1 MSSKLT
7 RFVNN
12 GAGLEKTLRLIQ
24 SLAQIAAVFTVG
36 STAVR
41 LTTTKLQL
49 ALTRRF
55 FRFFGFLQSF
65 ERVSTLLT
73 NGGFGSVAG
82 WIDLA
87 KWTCFGLYY
96 VLEDLTMLHA
106 MGVYAVPWEE
116 RVMREANT
124 FWFYAISFSL
134 VGSVYALLFSGAA
147 EQKAK
152 SKDSEKKINE
162 KTGKVEKAEKA
173 ENPAPGVS
181 ASVLMK
187 QIVVD
192 GCDILLP
199 ATLLGWYHPGDL
211 VVGGTMVLSTLLT
224 GSSIWAQV

>member
-1 MSSKLT
+1 MSQKLT
-7 RFVNN
+7 RFVHN

-24 SLAQIAAVFTVG
+24 SAAQIAAVFTVG

-41 LTTTKLQL
+41 LTTAKLQL

-73 NGGFGSVAG
+73 SGGMGSIAG

-87 KWTCFGLYY
+87 KWTCFSLYF
-96 VLEDLTMLHA
+96 VLEDLTILHA
-106 MGVYAVPWEE
+106 MGVYEVPWEE

-124 FWFYAISFSL
+124 FWFYALSLSL
-134 VGSVYALLFSGAA
+134 VGSVYELLFSGAA
-147 EQKAK
+147 NK
-152 SKDSEKKINE
+152 STQSKPKNDEKSENSEKLALSS
-162 KTGKVEKAEKA
+162 GKK
-173 ENPAPGVS
+173 
-181 ASVLMK
+181 SVLLK
-187 QIVVD
+187 QMVVD
-192 GCDILLP
+192 GCDLLLP
-199 ATLLGWYHPGDL
+199 AVLLDWIHPGDI

>member
-1 MSSKLT
+1 MSSKIT

-24 SLAQIAAVFTVG
+24 SVAQIAAVFTVG
-36 STAVR
+36 STAVQ
-41 LTTTKLQL
+41 LTTAKLQL

-73 NGGFGSVAG
+73 NGGIGSVAG

-87 KWTCFGLYY
+87 KWTCFSLYF
-96 VLEDLTMLHA
+96 VLEDLTILHA

-124 FWFYAISFSL
+124 FWFFAISFSL

-147 EQKAK
+147 EQQTK
-152 SKDSEKKINE
+152 SKNSEKKINE
-162 KTGKVEKAEKA
+162 KTGEAEKVAEVEK
-173 ENPAPGVS
+173 PAPGVNTS
-181 ASVLMK
+181 FLMK
-187 QIVVD
+187 QIMVD

-199 ATLLGWYHPGDL
+199 VTLLGWYHPGDL